1 MIDSR
6 ASSERPGGRRFWR
19 HAGGLGVIGVI
30 IALALGAAFMSIGHD
45 QRPRDL
51 PIAVVGT
58 PAAAQTV
65 DAQAPG
71 ELSVRA
77 VRDRAAARQEIA
89 ERDVYGAV
97 VLGEQGVRELLIAS
111 AASNGVANFLR
122 RTLGRATPDSVPRI
136 TDVRPLP
143 EDDATGIDIA
153 LLLQVLLI
161 GGSIAVV
168 GIGRLLPRFEGD
180 PRRGVLPVT
189 FLAAYAVMFGFAL
202 TLISAAFGV
211 GTDASFLD
219 RVLAMA
225 LISAGVA
232 GSTAALVALIGSAGS
247 AVAGVLYFIL
257 GAQISGAG
265 TAPEFLPPFWSD
277 LGHYLPG
284 GAGTSLL
291 RDVFYF
297 PEASTSDPIAILV
310 AYAGAGL
317 LVLLGLNLIRAR
329 RRSP

>member
-45 QRPRDL
+45 QRPREL
-51 PIAVVGT
+51 PIAAVGT
-58 PAAAQTV
+58 PATAQTV
-65 DAQAPG
+65 EAQASG
-71 ELSVRA
+71 QLSVRA

-111 AASNGVANFLR
+111 AANNGVANFLR
-122 RTLGRATPDSVPRI
+122 RTLGRATPDGVPRI

-202 TLISAAFGV
+202 TLIAAAFGV

-297 PEASTSDPIAILV
+297 PEASTSNPIAILA

-317 LVLLGLNLIRAR
+317 LVLSGLNLIRAR

>member
-45 QRPRDL
+45 QRPREL
-51 PIAVVGT
+51 PIAAVGT
-58 PAAAQTV
+58 PATAQTV
-65 DAQAPG
+65 EAEAPG
-71 ELSVRA
+71 VLSVRA

-111 AASNGVANFLR
+111 AANNGVANFLR
-122 RTLGRATPDSVPRI
+122 RTLGRATPDGVPRI

-168 GIGRLLPRFEGD
+168 GIRRLLPRFEGD

-202 TLISAAFGV
+202 TLIAAAFGV

-297 PEASTSDPIAILV
+297 PEASTSDPIAILA

-317 LVLLGLNLIRAR
+317 LVLSGLNLIRAR